1 MNVNYPATKDHWVSS
16 SMFDNNKY
24 VWGFTMLLENE
35 ISVDSFAGGAS
46 NGYHRAAK
54 RYINLCQDKEPQQLA
69 A

>member
-1 MNVNYPATKDHWVSS
+1 
-16 SMFDNNKY
+16 MFDNNKY

-46 NGYHRAAK
+46 NGYHRATK